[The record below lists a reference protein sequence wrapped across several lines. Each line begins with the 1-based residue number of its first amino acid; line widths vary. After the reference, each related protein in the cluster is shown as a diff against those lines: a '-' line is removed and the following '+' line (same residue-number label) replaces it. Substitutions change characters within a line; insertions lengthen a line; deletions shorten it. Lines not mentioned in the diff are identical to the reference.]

1 MKFDDYKEIITDKYG
16 FKFLKNGIMI
26 GTEEKPCLT
35 CGCPTKYI
43 DLCSES
49 HFCSDEC
56 VKEFDKYVAVV
67 TENGRDF
74 EEKVNEI
81 SIEHKVT
88 DEHAG
93 CYLSN
98 FVDDYCHKC
107 IGGCKNINKCR
118 EIFDKEKNRKV

>member
-1 MKFDDYKEIITDKYG
+1 
-16 FKFLKNGIMI
+16 MI

-49 HFCSDEC
+49 YFCSDEC
-56 VKEFDKYVAVV
+56 VMEFDKYVVAV
-67 TENGRDF
+67 TEKEKIDF

-81 SIEHKVT
+81 SIIYQVT

-98 FVDDYCHKC
+98 FEDDYICHKC
-107 IGGCKNINKCR
+107 IGGCKTIKKCK
-118 EIFDKEKNRKV
+118 EIFYKEKNRKV